1 MSEQE
6 LLGLARSV
14 TANEVSWFGQI
25 ITINFAM
32 IVGIYYFLNR
42 AQIALKLF
50 AFAVYL
56 VGMLM
61 YLGEMLIESTVK
73 SGVLRSLAALPH
85 PSNIVQAYLGVYGSW
100 LGILTA
106 ALFNGAFWL
115 LAFGVFYLLFFWKE
129 KPPDNSYPRPR

>member
-6 LLGLARSV
+6 LLALARSV
-14 TANEVSWFGQI
+14 TANEVTWFGQI

-50 AFAVYL
+50 AFGVYF

-61 YLGEMLIESTVK
+61 YLGEMLIETGLK
-73 SGVLRSLAALPH
+73 SAVLRSLAELPH
-85 PSNIVQAYLGVYGSW
+85 PSEIVQQYLGVYRSW
-100 LGILTA
+100 IGILTA
-106 ALFNGAFWL
+106 VLFNGAFWL
-115 LAFGVFYLLFFWKE
+115 LLIGVFYLLFFWRE
-129 KPPDNSYPRPR
+129 ERPN

>member
-14 TANEVSWFGQI
+14 TENEVTWFGQL

-50 AFAVYL
+50 AFGVYL
-56 VGMLM
+56 VGMLL
-61 YLGEMLIESTVK
+61 YWGEILVESNVK
-73 SGVLRSLAALPH
+73 SVVLTSLAQLPRQ
-85 PSNIVQAYLGVYGSW
+85 SAVTQEYVGVYGSW
-100 LGILTA
+100 LGILIA
-106 ALFNGAFWL
+106 VLFNGAFWL
-115 LAFGVFYLLFFWKE
+115 LAIGVFYLLFFWKE
-129 KPPDNSYPRPR
+129 KRSN

>member
-14 TANEVSWFGQI
+14 TANEVAWFGQV

-42 AQIALKLF
+42 AQLVLKLF
-50 AFAVYL
+50 AFGVYL
-56 VGMLM
+56 VGMLL
-61 YLGEMLIESTVK
+61 YLGQMLIETGLK
-73 SGVLRSLAALPH
+73 FAVLKSLAGLPH
-85 PSNIVQAYLGVYGSW
+85 PSNVVQAYLGVLGSW

-106 ALFNGAFWL
+106 VLFNGAFWL
-115 LAFGVFYLLFFWKE
+115 MVIGIFYLLFFWKE
-129 KPPDNSYPRPR
+129 KRPD